1 MPRNYFTDEQI
12 EELSKNKYVLKVSK
26 AIIVF
31 TDEFKITF
39 LELLNSGDTPIVA
52 LTKLNIDPK
61 VLGRRRIRGLA
72 ERIRKF
78 SKRSE
83 GFSRKKNS
91 SDGKPRKK
99 KVPSFENDKQAL
111 EYYKEYASKLEQE
124 LEFVKKIQ
132 ALEK

>member
-26 AIIVF
+26 ANVIF

-39 LELLNSGDTPIVA
+39 LEMLNSGDTPIVA

-61 VLGRRRIRGLA
+61 ILGRSRIHTLS

-91 SDGKPRKK
+91 SAGKPRKK
-99 KVPSFENDKQAL
+99 KVPNFENDKQAL

-124 LEFVKKIQ
+124 LEFVKKNQ